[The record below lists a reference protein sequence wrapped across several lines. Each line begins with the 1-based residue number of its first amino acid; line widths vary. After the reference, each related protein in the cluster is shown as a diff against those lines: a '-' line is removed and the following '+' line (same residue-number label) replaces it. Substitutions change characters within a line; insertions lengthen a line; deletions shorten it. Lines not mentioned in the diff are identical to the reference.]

1 MHVADPTVR
10 VIVARVMA
18 VTVVMTVAT
27 VMMTVI
33 VIVIGVVI
41 VVVRSQ
47 SAPPFSPANR
57 VLADPKSPKPEPPSN
72 FPRV

>member
-1 MHVADPTVR
+1 MHVPDPTVR

-18 VTVVMTVAT
+18 VTVVMTVAR
-27 VMMTVI
+27 VMMA